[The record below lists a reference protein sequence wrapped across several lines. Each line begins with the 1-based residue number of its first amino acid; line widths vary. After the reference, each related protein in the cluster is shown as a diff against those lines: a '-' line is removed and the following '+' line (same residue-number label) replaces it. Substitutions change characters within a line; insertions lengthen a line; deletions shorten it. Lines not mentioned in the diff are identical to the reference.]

1 MTPLLTI
8 ALDGPAASGK
18 STVAALVAQRL
29 NFLYFDTGA
38 VYRAIT
44 YAALVRDGNL
54 SDHAAMG
61 ALAQS
66 TVIEI
71 EPPLPDEQ
79 DGRQYSVRVDETDV
93 TWGLRE
99 PRVDQN
105 VSTIAAHPLVREAL
119 KGQQRRIGLRGRVIM
134 VGRDIGTV
142 VLPEAPLKIYL
153 DASVTERAWR
163 RFRETEQRGEAA
175 DYEQILADMRSRD
188 ERDSRRATAPLRPA
202 DDAIT
207 LDSDGKSVAE
217 VSDFIIEQA
226 RLVFGEAL
234 MV

>member
-38 VYRAIT
+38 MYRAIT
-44 YAALVRDGNL
+44 YAALVQNGDLG
-54 SDHAAMG
+54 DHETMG
-61 ALAQS
+61 ALAQR
-66 TVIEI
+66 TVIDI

-79 DGRQYSVRVDETDV
+79 DGRQYSVRVDEVDV

-99 PRVDQN
+99 SRVDQN
-105 VSTIAAHPLVREAL
+105 VSTIAAHPMVREAL
-119 KGQQRRIGLRGRVIM
+119 KAQQRRIGLRGRVIM

-153 DASVTERAWR
+153 DASMTERAWR
-163 RFRETEQRGEAA
+163 RFRETSERGEDT
-175 DYEQILADMRSRD
+175 DYDRILADMRSRD
-188 ERDSRRATAPLRPA
+188 ERDRHRATDPLRPA
-202 DDAIT
+202 DDAIIFE
-207 LDSDGKSVAE
+207 SDGKSVAE
-217 VSDFIIEQA
+217 VSDFIMEQA
-226 RLVFGEAL
+226 RRVFGDAL
-234 MV
+234 MA